1 MSLYD
6 KVIAVFG
13 MLRDSIARRADKSDI
28 APDFSP
34 SSSYSEGDLVFKDG
48 SLYRCTT
55 AHSGEWS
62 AGSFTETTV
71 DDAIA
76 YRKPRVPGGDSPGSG
91 GSGGSGSGGSGG
103 SGSGSGSGGG
113 DSPGEDDDASKC
125 PVTGGALT
133 FKNMSGPNT
142 IPQMIKVDYSKATD
156 LSYHFAGRNVNGE
169 DIFAEDINSL
179 SLGDGFGKSA
189 TDVSYCF
196 AYRSIKSINFPDG
209 FGSSA
214 TNAEGCFSN
223 NAYLSELTLPNGFGS
238 KYLNADKLLFG
249 CIGLKSL
256 NIPKGTKLHSMKN
269 CFEGCKSLSSING
282 VLDSVWMTEC
292 FKGCTSLT
300 EVSVENG
307 ANVKGCFYGCTGL
320 KRFSASSTF
329 GGSDEVTSAIDMT
342 DCFNGCMSLRTVRI
356 PKPENA
362 FNYIFVRMFNGCE
375 SMTMLDTSSWFST
388 FDDPGINVSI
398 DAKEMFSGCKK
409 LSYVRLADEF
419 KHARNVAWMFN
430 GCSDL
435 SFDGD
440 GMLPDGF
447 GVDATDV
454 SYCFSGCKLVS
465 SVSFRSDDNPD
476 PSDSLVLPADFGRAA
491 TSAYGLFSG
500 CTGLDSVSLPNWWT
514 YAGGM
519 FEGCTGLYKVTY
531 KGSGNE
537 EGASFVMPNNFGKNG
552 APSCFKDCTG
562 LVEIDVPSWFKC
574 GEYTFAGCT
583 GLTELSVNS
592 TYQSA
597 EGMFSGCS
605 SLASIDLTSLNL
617 LQPAHSVKNMFSGC
631 RSLKSITIPSGFY
644 NQPSDNGGFDGVFSG
659 CSSLEEIVLNGDFG
673 RYAIPYDGPGH
684 LKKIADVFKGCT
696 SLKKISGTG
705 YIKFNHSFS
714 VADCPLEKK
723 SIDRLIE
730 GLYDVSASPYKI
742 YLELGSAN
750 LATAGIENNEMRN
763 GWTIVDSFDSIQK
776 K

>member
-76 YRKPRVPGGDSPGSG
+76 YRKSRVPGGDSPGSG

-113 DSPGEDDDASKC
+113 DSPGEDDDVSKC
-125 PVTGGALT
+125 HVTGGALT
-133 FKNMSGPNT
+133 FKNMSGDVT
-142 IPQMIKVDYSKATD
+142 IPQMIKVDYSKAKD

-169 DIFAEDINSL
+169 DIVCEGINSL

-196 AYRSIKSINFPDG
+196 
-209 FGSSA
+209 
-214 TNAEGCFSN
+214 
-223 NAYLSELTLPNGFGS
+223 
-238 KYLNADKLLFG
+238 
-249 CIGLKSL
+249 
-256 NIPKGTKLHSMKN
+256 
-269 CFEGCKSLSSING
+269 
-282 VLDSVWMTEC
+282 
-292 FKGCTSLT
+292 
-300 EVSVENG
+300 
-307 ANVKGCFYGCTGL
+307 
-320 KRFSASSTF
+320 
-329 GGSDEVTSAIDMT
+329 
-342 DCFNGCMSLRTVRI
+342 
-356 PKPENA
+356 
-362 FNYIFVRMFNGCE
+362 
-375 SMTMLDTSSWFST
+375 
-388 FDDPGINVSI
+388 
-398 DAKEMFSGCKK
+398 
-409 LSYVRLADEF
+409 
-419 KHARNVAWMFN
+419 
-430 GCSDL
+430 
-435 SFDGD
+435 
-440 GMLPDGF
+440 
-447 GVDATDV
+447 
-454 SYCFSGCKLVS
+454 SGCKLIS
-465 SVSFRSDDNPD
+465 SVSFRSDDNPN

-500 CTGLDSVSLPNWWT
+500 CTGLDSVSLPDWWT
-514 YAGGM
+514 YASGM

-531 KGSGNE
+531 NGSGNE
-537 EGASFVMPNNFGKNG
+537 EGASFVMSSNFGKNG

-583 GLTELSVNS
+583 GLTELSVKS

-605 SLASIDLTSLNL
+605 SLASIDLTGLNSS
-617 LQPAHSVKNMFSGC
+617 QYAYSVKNMFSGC

-644 NQPSDNGGFDGVFSG
+644 DQPSTGGGFDGVFSG

-673 RYAIPYDGPGH
+673 RYAYPSDGPGR

-730 GLYDVSASPYKI
+730 GLGDVSKAGYDI

-750 LATAGIENNEMRN
+750 FTTAELGGDEVDEVMQK
-763 GWTIVDSFDSIQK
+763 GWKIVRVFPEK
-776 K
+776 

>member
-76 YRKPRVPGGDSPGSG
+76 YRKSRVPGGDSPGSG

-113 DSPGEDDDASKC
+113 DSPGEDDDVSKC
-125 PVTGGALT
+125 HVTGGALT
-133 FKNMSGPNT
+133 FKNMSGDVT
-142 IPQMIKVDYSKATD
+142 IPQMIKVDYSKAKD

-169 DIFAEDINSL
+169 DIVCEGINSL

-196 AYRSIKSINFPDG
+196 AYRPINSISLPDV

-238 KYLNADKLLFG
+238 ECLNADKLLFG

-256 NIPKGTKLHSMKN
+256 NIPKGTELHSMKN

-282 VLDSVWMTEC
+282 VLESVWMTEC

-300 EVSVENG
+300 EVSVKHG

-320 KRFSASSTF
+320 KKFSASSTF
-329 GGSDEVTSAIDMT
+329 GSSDELIGTIDMT
-342 DCFNGCMSLRTVRI
+342 DCFNGCMSLKTVRI

-362 FNYIFVRMFNGCE
+362 FYYIFVRMFKGCE

-398 DAKEMFSGCKK
+398 NAKSMFSGCKK

-419 KHARNVAWMFN
+419 KHASDVSFMFN

-435 SFDGD
+435 SFV
-440 GMLPDGF
+440 LPDGF
-447 GVDATDV
+447 GAKATDV
-454 SYCFSGCKLVS
+454 SYCFSGCKLIS
-465 SVSFRSDDNPD
+465 SVSFRSDDNPN

-500 CTGLDSVSLPNWWT
+500 CTGLDSVSLPDWWT
-514 YAGGM
+514 YASGM

-531 KGSGNE
+531 NGSGNE
-537 EGASFVMPNNFGKNG
+537 EGASFVMSSNFGKNG

-583 GLTELSVNS
+583 GLTELSVKS

-605 SLASIDLTSLNL
+605 SLASIDLTGLNSS
-617 LQPAHSVKNMFSGC
+617 QYAYSVKNMFSGC

-644 NQPSDNGGFDGVFSG
+644 DQPSTGGGFDGVFSG

-673 RYAIPYDGPGH
+673 RYAYPSDGPGR

-730 GLYDVSASPYKI
+730 GLGDVSKAGYDI

-750 LATAGIENNEMRN
+750 FTTAELGGDEVDEVMQK
-763 GWTIVDSFDSIQK
+763 GWKIVRVFPEK
-776 K
+776 